1 MEWGKQY
8 SEYSGR
14 FSYEG
19 PFVHLF
25 YKYSLS
31 TFDMLETILNVRDL
45 KINMTQSLT
54 LIRNLSLDQ
63 GATYVTLKFW

>member
-1 MEWGKQY
+1 
-8 SEYSGR
+8 
-14 FSYEG
+14 
-19 PFVHLF
+19 
-25 YKYSLS
+25 
-31 TFDMLETILNVRDL
+31 MLETILNVRDL